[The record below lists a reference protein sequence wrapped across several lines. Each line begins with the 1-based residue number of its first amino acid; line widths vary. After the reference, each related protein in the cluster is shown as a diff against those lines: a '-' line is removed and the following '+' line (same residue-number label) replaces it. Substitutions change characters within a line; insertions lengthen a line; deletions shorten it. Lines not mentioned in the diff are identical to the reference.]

1 MTTLGARVSD
11 RRRLRWGGQEAG
23 RAGGS
28 GAEEPGL
35 RYTAEGVPGFISPEN
50 WHGLRVLPV
59 LASVLV
65 F

>member
-1 MTTLGARVSD
+1 MTIFHDHAGGAGFRSKEPEV
-11 RRRLRWGGQEAG
+11 G